1 MSQKSFHIG
10 LCMAGAVSA
19 GAYTAGVM
27 DYLMEALAEWEKRRG
42 QPGVPTH
49 RVQISVIGGA
59 SAGGMT
65 GIITAG
71 AINRPFV
78 PVPVPEPEA
87 LLKEHPANPFYHSWV
102 DLLGE
107 DMFRQMLDLSDIRR
121 EGKVTAVLNSDF
133 IDTIAARAIRSNPSD
148 WVPAPPYIAEP
159 LKLFTTLTNLEGI
172 RYNIAFRSELLESR
186 HNMTMH
192 SDFACFHLN
201 ETAYGQKGW
210 MPLHFK
216 TGLNV
221 SLARDAA
228 IATGAF
234 PIGLKSRILNR
245 TKAVVMQNSWIN
257 YTDTA
262 PDETDQTAYTTQN
275 VDGGLMNNEPFEK
288 VKQLLNEEAQ
298 QFLGKEQEDYRR
310 FRTAVL
316 MIDPFPGEAPR
327 TFKINQ
333 ELLPTLQYLFY
344 AITQQLRAKPSA
356 LIDAMSGEKAGQYLI
371 APTRPVRSGSAA
383 GTKIDGSKAIAC
395 GAMDGFSGFMHKEF
409 RVHDYYLGRYN
420 CEMFLR
426 NHFTIPAEHLDAHPV
441 FGEGYAL
448 ADRDRFRSFRK
459 DAYQIIPIFSTYE
472 PGYYPMPVFR
482 SGTQWP
488 MVEEKI
494 IERYTGA
501 IRKRVEGVIMN
512 AVPMSR
518 FRRFLLYIGCQVL
531 FNKAITQRIAKL
543 MRASLY
549 KHGLISSANNAA
561 PDTGNGMH
569 KKTSS

>member
-1 MSQKSFHIG
+1 
-10 LCMAGAVSA
+10 MAGAVSA

-27 DYLMEALAEWEKRRG
+27 DYLTEALEEWEKRRG

-65 GIITAG
+65 GIIAAG
-71 AINRPFV
+71 AINQPFV

-87 LLKEHPANPFYHSWV
+87 LLKEHPENPFYHSWV
-102 DLLGE
+102 DLLGD

-121 EGKVTAVLNSDF
+121 EGKVTSVLNSDF
-133 IDTIAARAIRSNPSD
+133 IDAIADRTIRANPSG
-148 WVPAPPYIAEP
+148 WVPAPAYFSEP

-201 ETAYGQKGW
+201 ETQYGQQGW
-210 MPLHFK
+210 MPLDFK

-221 SLARDAA
+221 LVARDAA

-234 PIGLKSRILNR
+234 PIGLKSRIVNR

-257 YTDTA
+257 YTDTS
-262 PDETDQTAYTTQN
+262 PDESDQTTYTTQN

-298 QFLGKEQEDYRR
+298 QFLGQEQEDYRR

-333 ELLPTLQYLFY
+333 ELLPTLQYLFN
-344 AITQQLRAKPSA
+344 AITQQLRAKPST

-371 APTRPVRSGSAA
+371 APTRPVRSGPAA

-409 RVHDYYLGRYN
+409 RIHDYYLGRYN

-426 NHFTIPAEHLDAHPV
+426 NYFTIPAEHLDAHPV
-441 FGEGYAL
+441 FGEGYAM

-518 FRRFLLYIGCQVL
+518 FRRFLLYIGCRVL
-531 FNKAITQRIAKL
+531 FNKAITQKIGKL
-543 MRASLY
+543 MLASLH
-549 KHGLISSANNAA
+549 KHGLVTGAEQVTAA
-561 PDTGNGMH
+561 EQVAATPMEGH